1 MPPNLKNHPGL
12 PELPPGVGS
21 HRLLFFGELHK
32 RPVCAGS
39 IRDRLGRLTDLVFVL
54 KEPYPECAGVYLEHG
69 WGKPTEFI
77 PWARVLRLEEDAIFV
92 QPPEGESY
100 PPFVDQPGWILL
112 GDHLLGRT
120 ILDMDGRRTEVVNDI
135 QLMLTQKHLLLVQVD
150 TSFNGFLRRWRL
162 GGKRWSKSD
171 LIAWKY
177 VQPLSVED
185 AARTDAVSLSVT
197 RRQLKE
203 LPPEDL
209 ADALEELHGEEQ
221 QALFSA
227 LDSETAAET
236 LLEAEPRAQRQLIA
250 NLRRERAGQI
260 LGEMSV
266 HQIANLLAILP
277 HDDSTELLELLPAD
291 AAQRVQSILSEQE
304 VKARSLMDADY
315 LTFAKETKVGEAL
328 ARIRTSG
335 LEPEGVSYSYVIG
348 EDGKTLTGVVDLRE
362 LVLAADG
369 QPIGELMSSPVV
381 AAEEDDTREDLAQI
395 FTKYHYRMLPVVDAE
410 DRLLGVVRF
419 NDVKKG
425 QA

>member
-1 MPPNLKNHPGL
+1 MPPNLKNVPGV

-21 HRLLFFGELHK
+21 HRLLFFGEMHK
-32 RPVCAGS
+32 RPVCKGS
-39 IRDRLGRLTDLVFVL
+39 IKERLGKLTDLVFAL
-54 KEPYPECAGVYLEHG
+54 KEPYPECAGLYLEHG

-77 PWARVLRLEEDAIFV
+77 PWPRVLRIEEDAIFV

-162 GGKRWSKSD
+162 GGKRWSTSD

-266 HQIANLLAILP
+266 HQMANLLAILP
-277 HDDSTELLELLPAD
+277 HDDSTELLELLPPD
-291 AAQRVQSILSEQE
+291 AARRVQAILSEQE

-315 LTFAKETKVGEAL
+315 LTFPKETQVGDAL
-328 ARIRTSG
+328 ARIRGSG
-335 LEPEGVSYSYVIG
+335 LEPEHVSYVYVLG
-348 EDGKTLTGVVDLRE
+348 EDGKTAIGVVDLRE
-362 LVLAADG
+362 LVLAPDA
-369 QPIGELMSSPVV
+369 QPLGEMMSYPVV
-381 AAEEDDTREDLAQI
+381 AAEEDDTREDIAQI

-419 NDVKKG
+419 NDIMKG
-425 QA
+425 QT